1 MKVDPS
7 MVNHQTSALQPGG
20 ANTSIAG
27 AAAYGGA
34 PSVANRDA
42 VPSPAGNDAIGSVGA
57 ASRTTGSHRLHL
69 SPAASRMM
77 ASANDPSNDIDTA
90 KVDAI
95 RASLA
100 NGTYRISSSNIADG
114 MLQGSREML
123 SRPA

>member
-7 MVNHQTSALQPGG
+7 MVNHQTSATQPGG
-20 ANTSIAG
+20 ATTSTAG

-34 PSVANRDA
+34 PLANRDVA
-42 VPSPAGNDAIGSVGA
+42 PGPSGNDASSAIGGA
-57 ASRTTGSHRLHL
+57 GRAAGSHRVHL
-69 SPAASRMM
+69 SAAATRMM
-77 ASANDPSNDIDTA
+77 ASANDPSNDFDAA

-100 NGTYRISSSNIADG
+100 NGTYRANSGAIADG
-114 MLQGSREML
+114 MLQGSRELL